1 MKATIFLLLLSVFII
16 SCDNHQKDYSDL
28 ESISFY
34 NYKGESIDMEQLKK
48 DWNATMDPVLVDG
61 VVYEQEVKEISI
73 KTIQD
78 SSSNEDYLVLVA
90 NTTKKNAFTGKVISS
105 FKDGFQLSD
114 KTVICTNCGPQ
125 FQGELVDGE
134 WICAN
139 NGDSIE
145 DCTKTST
152 LDY

>member
-1 MKATIFLLLLSVFII
+1 MKITIFLLLLSVFII
-16 SCDNHQKDYSDL
+16 SCDNHQKDFSDL

-34 NYKGESIDMEQLKK
+34 DFEGNEVDMEQLKN
-48 DWNATMDPVLVDG
+48 DWNETMNPVLIDG
-61 VVYEQEVKEISI
+61 VVHEQKVKEISI

-78 SSSNEDYLVLVA
+78 NSSNEDYLVLVA
-90 NTTKKNAFTGKVISS
+90 NTTKKKAFTGKVISS

-114 KTVICTNCGPQ
+114 KTVICTNCGPE

-139 NGDSIE
+139 NGDNIE
-145 DCTKTST
+145 DCMKTST
-152 LDY
+152 LNY